1 MLEKHKEPVFHCDS
15 LMSDQ
20 RFLTIHLLILL
31 LVAKHA
37 EVNISLHTSGGEKDQ
52 QYLKYI
58 QQ

>member
-1 MLEKHKEPVFHCDS
+1 MFHCDS